1 MRKDSSFDDI
11 IRDKL
16 SRVEPA
22 YRPDDWERMKARLDS
37 APVSEGEEDAALFD
51 RIVRNKAPYSTVQG
65 RSQNWP
71 PLMARLDHIYRRE
84 RQVIASK
91 LLEIAALLL
100 LLIIIDHNFI
110 AVNNSAGAFRPGHAD
125 AVSPMHEE
133 MPVAVSTEKN
143 TENIAV
149 AAAPANNRNNAP
161 YSSAVTLPIPAA
173 PTDAENSATVVVP
186 APLPA
191 SGVVLRP
198 LSSRPFSLFD
208 SAMDLNIDFKKRE
221 AGVVAVLQR
230 KDKGPDGMALPEL
243 KKITPLR
250 ARGRFSLSM
259 FGGFDYNR
267 VLTPDV
273 LIQTTTAPG
282 GTTLYIPAYD
292 RYTTGY
298 SGGITT
304 AFGKNRWEVETGI
317 IYTVKQYQARPVLYV
332 TGSVSEG
339 FIGEGI
345 RDIEMNVAAI
355 PVQFRYDIVRLNRW
369 KLYGSAGASLQ
380 VVMESNYAVGDQ
392 DAFRSKN
399 FNPAPSNLD
408 SPGHLRTTGLK
419 TKNLDGG
426 WLQGG
431 SFARNSFLTAN
442 AALGLEHRLTGRWS
456 VYAQPTYHHS
466 VIYFS
471 QGLGPDS
478 ERLHTFSL
486 FSGVRLRL

>member
-22 YRPDDWERMKARLDS
+22 YRPDDWERMKARLDN

-51 RIVRNKAPYSTVQG
+51 RIVRDKAPYSTVQG

-110 AVNNSAGAFRPGHAD
+110 AVNNGSVAFRPGHAD
-125 AVSPMHEE
+125 AVSPMDEE
-133 MPVAVSTEKN
+133 TPVVVPAEQNAEN
-143 TENIAV
+143 TAV
-149 AAAPANNRNNAP
+149 AATPANTHNN
-161 YSSAVTLPIPAA
+161 TLYLPAA
-173 PTDAENSATVVVP
+173 PLATPAAPADAENSA
-186 APLPA
+186 AAGQA
-191 SGVVLRP
+191 SLSASAAVLRP

-208 SAMDLNIDFKKRE
+208 SGVNFNVDFGKRE
-221 AGVVAVLQR
+221 MGVVAVLQR
-230 KDKGPDGMALPEL
+230 KDKEPDGMALPEL

-250 ARGRFSLSM
+250 ARGHFSLSM

-292 RYTTGY
+292 RYTSGY

-304 AFGKNRWEVETGI
+304 AFGKNRWELETGI

-339 FIGEGI
+339 FYGEGI

-380 VVMESNYAVGDQ
+380 VVVESNYAVGDQ

-408 SPGHLRTTGLK
+408 SPGQLRTTGLK

-442 AALGLEHRLTGRWS
+442 AALGLEHRLTSRWS

>member
-16 SRVEPA
+16 SRVEPT
-22 YRPDDWERMKARLDS
+22 YQPSDWDRMKARLDS
-37 APVSEGEEDAALFD
+37 APVAEGEEDAALFD
-51 RIVRNKAPYSTVQG
+51 RIVRERAPYSTVQG

-71 PLMARLDHIYRRE
+71 PLMARLDHIYQRE
-84 RQVIASK
+84 RQVIGSK
-91 LLEIAALLL
+91 LIEIAALLL

-110 AVNNSAGAFRPGHAD
+110 AVNNGAAAGRFDRN
-125 AVSPMHEE
+125 ST
-133 MPVAVSTEKN
+133 VAPPNKQE
-143 TENIAV
+143 AL
-149 AAAPANNRNNAP
+149 AAPAVKQHTDDLAAAILPTNNNNTP
-161 YSSAVTLPIPAA
+161 SPAA
-173 PTDAENSATVVVP
+173 VAEIPTTPALAENAAAGTAQ
-186 APLPA
+186 APLP
-191 SGVVLRP
+191 STGLTLQP
-198 LSSRPFSLFD
+198 LSSLPFSVFA
-208 SAMDLNIDFKKRE
+208 STMDFNIDFGKRDLG
-221 AGVVAVLQR
+221 AIALLPR
-230 KDKGPDGMALPEL
+230 KNHKPEGPALADL

-250 ARGRFSLSM
+250 PRGHFSLSM
-259 FGGFDYNR
+259 FGGYDYNR

-282 GTTLYIPAYD
+282 GTTIYLPTYD

-298 SGGITT
+298 SGGATV

-355 PVQFRYDIVRLNRW
+355 PVQFRYDIMRLKRW

-380 VVMESNYAVGDQ
+380 VVVESNYAVGDQ

-399 FNPAPSNLD
+399 FNPAPSHLD
-408 SPGHLRTTGLK
+408 SPGHLKTTGLK

-426 WLQGG
+426 WFQGG

-466 VIYFS
+466 VLYFS
-471 QGLGPDS
+471 KGLGPDS